1 MSAPNKSPN
10 TDGQK
15 RRFALL
21 LPAGQLKRS
30 RRAARNA
37 NGELRGAPLAR
48 LVRCAL
54 IRAPR
59 TNRSIGRLGYRREPA
74 RAATRSAAQLAVM
87 PLEVSTY

>member
-1 MSAPNKSPN
+1 M
-10 TDGQK
+10 TDEPGVGVYGAMRAETQ
-15 RRFALL
+15 R
-21 LPAGQLKRS
+21 QRS

-59 TNRSIGRLGYRREPA
+59 TNRSIGRLGYRHEPA
-74 RAATRSAAQLAVM
+74 RAATRSAAQLAVRCKIT
-87 PLEVSTY
+87 EGE